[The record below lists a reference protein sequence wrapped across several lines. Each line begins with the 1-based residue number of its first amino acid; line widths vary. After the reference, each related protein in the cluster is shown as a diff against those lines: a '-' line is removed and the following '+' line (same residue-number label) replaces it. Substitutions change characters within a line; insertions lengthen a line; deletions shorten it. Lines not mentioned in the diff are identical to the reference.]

1 MEKSFQKK
9 RKIVAL
15 SSQVEASLITVDDL
29 LQAEKIGESRF
40 KEFFKN
46 CIETNNVDFY
56 APIKKLKLCTF
67 DKRSAPAKI
76 KVKNKDVVVRTDREI
91 FARLLVI
98 QKNRNT
104 SLKEVIQ
111 FELSPTPL
119 SLSNLD
125 SSTTLRKT
133 AKTELLKYLK
143 FSIELVEDIP
153 ENTKSIHNGM
163 VLFQKLPLTLIS
175 LGVYQIASCKR

>member
-1 MEKSFQKK
+1 M
-9 RKIVAL
+9 
-15 SSQVEASLITVDDL
+15 
-29 LQAEKIGESRF
+29 
-40 KEFFKN
+40 
-46 CIETNNVDFY
+46 
-56 APIKKLKLCTF
+56 KLRTF